1 VAAADD
7 LPMIDTIDLRPADPA
22 EPPDQPTSRGVAVDV
37 VAVTR
42 RAGGRQLLHEVSF
55 SVAPGELVA
64 LVGGSGAGKTTLLEI
79 IAGLRLP
86 SAGAVLHDGA
96 AMARGA
102 DARIGFVPQDD
113 IIHRDLP
120 LRRTLRYAAGLRL
133 PAGTDAAT
141 IARTV
146 DETLR
151 DLDLADRSDVRVA
164 NLSGGQRKRASIAV
178 ELLTRPRLLFLD
190 EPTSGLDPSTS
201 EDVMVVLRRLA
212 RRGVTVVF
220 TTHNPA
226 DIEACDGVVFLA
238 RNGHLAFAGTP
249 AEARAYFEVDHLGR
263 VYRLLAEE
271 ASPREWAARFATAR
285 TQRAARTGTGPA
297 VAVPGRAAGLPP
309 ARAADRHG
317 VGPVRQWLLLSR
329 RSADVMVRNRL
340 TLAVLLGS
348 PALVTTMMAVLFR
361 PGAFA
366 PQGPEALG
374 PVQMVF
380 WIAFAG
386 FFFGLTYGLLQ
397 IVGEMAVF
405 RRERFAG
412 LSVWAYVL
420 SKVAVLTPVLAVV
433 AATLLG
439 VLRALDRLPAL
450 GWETYVAL
458 FVTLLVESVAAL
470 ALGLLASAAVA
481 DAAQATLAL
490 PMLCF
495 PQVLFAGAILPV
507 GEMAAPGRLISFG
520 MANRWAFESL
530 GRVLPLD
537 REAGGTTVVAYAD
550 AFGGSAVAGWV
561 VLLGSAVALVVA
573 TAWVLHRKSRPGRP

>member
-1 VAAADD
+1 
-7 LPMIDTIDLRPADPA
+7 MTDTIDLRLTDPA
-22 EPPDQPTSRGVAVDV
+22 GPPDQPMSHGVAVDV

-64 LVGGSGAGKTTLLEI
+64 LVGGSGAGKTTLLETV
-79 IAGLRLP
+79 AGLRPP
-86 SAGAVLHDGA
+86 SSGAVLHDGA
-96 AMARGA
+96 AAAHGT

-133 PAGTDAAT
+133 PAGTDAAA

-146 DETLR
+146 DQALR
-151 DLDLADRSDVRVA
+151 DLDLADRSDVRVGS
-164 NLSGGQRKRASIAV
+164 LSGGQRKRASIAV
-178 ELLTRPRLLFLD
+178 ELLARPRLLLLD

-212 RRGVTVVF
+212 SRGVTVVF

-249 AEARAYFEVDHLGR
+249 AEARAYFEVDHLAR

-285 TQRAARTGTGPA
+285 TPRTARPAAGSAMAVSVSVSVPPAGRT
-297 VAVPGRAAGLPP
+297 PGRAPGG
-309 ARAADRHG
+309 RG
-317 VGPVRQWLLLSR
+317 VGPLRQWLLLSR
-329 RSADVMVRNRL
+329 RSADVMVHNRL

-366 PQGPEALG
+366 AQEPGSLG
-374 PVQMVF
+374 PAQMVF

-412 LSVWAYVL
+412 LSVGAYVL
-420 SKVAVLTPVLAVV
+420 SKVAVLTPVLALV

-439 VLRALDRLPAL
+439 VLRALDRLPSL
-450 GWETYVAL
+450 GWETYAAL

-470 ALGLLASAAVA
+470 ALGLLASATVA

-495 PQVLFAGAILPV
+495 PQVLFAGAIVPV
-507 GEMAAPGRLISFG
+507 GEMAAPGRLTSFG

-537 REAGGTTVVAYAD
+537 RGTGGTTTVAYAN
-550 AFGGSAVAGWV
+550 AFGGSPVAGWV
-561 VLLGSAVALVVA
+561 VLLGSAVALTVA

>member
-1 VAAADD
+1 
-7 LPMIDTIDLRPADPA
+7 MSDTIDLRPADPA
-22 EPPDQPTSRGVAVDV
+22 VAADRPVGNGVAVDV
-37 VAVTR
+37 LAVTR
-42 RAGGRQLLHEVSF
+42 QAGGRRLLNELSF
-55 SVAPGELVA
+55 SAAPGQLVA
-64 LVGGSGAGKTTLLEI
+64 LVGGSGAGKTTLLETM
-79 IAGLRLP
+79 AGLRPP
-86 SAGAVLHDGA
+86 SDGVVLHDGVTVTQ
-96 AMARGA
+96 GTE
-102 DARIGFVPQDD
+102 ARIGFVPQDD

-120 LRRTLRYAAGLRL
+120 LRRTLLYAAALRL
-133 PAGTDAAT
+133 PAATDAAT

-146 DETLR
+146 DETLS
-151 DLDLADRSDVRVA
+151 DLDLADRSDVRVG
-164 NLSGGQRKRASIAV
+164 NLSGGQRKRASVAV

-201 EDVMVVLRRLA
+201 EDVLAVLRRLA
-212 RRGVTVVF
+212 SRGVTVVF

-226 DIEACDGVVFLA
+226 DIEACDSVVFLA
-238 RNGHLAFAGTP
+238 LNGHLAFAGTP
-249 AEARAYFEVDHLGR
+249 AEARAYFEVDHLAR
-263 VYRLLAEE
+263 VYRLLADE
-271 ASPREWAARFATAR
+271 ASPREWAARFASAR
-285 TQRAARTGTGPA
+285 TQRTARTARGSAAALSEPP
-297 VAVPGRAAGLPP
+297 VGRPP
-309 ARAADRHG
+309 DDALEGHG
-317 VGPVRQWLLLSR
+317 VGPLRQWLLLSR

-348 PALVTTMMAVLFR
+348 PALVTAMMALLFR
-361 PGAFA
+361 PGALA

-412 LSVWAYVL
+412 LSVGAYVL

-439 VLRALDRLPAL
+439 VLRVLDRLPAF
-450 GWETYVAL
+450 GWATYAAL

-495 PQVLFAGAILPV
+495 PQVLFAGAIVPV

-537 REAGGTTVVAYAD
+537 RENGGGTVVAYAD
-550 AFGGSAVAGWV
+550 AFGGSALAGWA
-561 VLLGSAVALVVA
+561 VLAGSAVALTVA
-573 TAWVLHRKSRPGRP
+573 TMWVLHRKSRPGRP

>member
-1 VAAADD
+1 
-7 LPMIDTIDLRPADPA
+7 
-22 EPPDQPTSRGVAVDV
+22 
-37 VAVTR
+37 
-42 RAGGRQLLHEVSF
+42 
-55 SVAPGELVA
+55 
-64 LVGGSGAGKTTLLEI
+64 
-79 IAGLRLP
+79 
-86 SAGAVLHDGA
+86 
-96 AMARGA
+96 
-102 DARIGFVPQDD
+102 
-113 IIHRDLP
+113 
-120 LRRTLRYAAGLRL
+120 
-133 PAGTDAAT
+133 
-141 IARTV
+141 
-146 DETLR
+146 
-151 DLDLADRSDVRVA
+151 
-164 NLSGGQRKRASIAV
+164 
-178 ELLTRPRLLFLD
+178 
-190 EPTSGLDPSTS
+190 
-201 EDVMVVLRRLA
+201 
-212 RRGVTVVF
+212 
-220 TTHNPA
+220 
-226 DIEACDGVVFLA
+226 
-238 RNGHLAFAGTP
+238 
-249 AEARAYFEVDHLGR
+249 
-263 VYRLLAEE
+263 
-271 ASPREWAARFATAR
+271 
-285 TQRAARTGTGPA
+285 
-297 VAVPGRAAGLPP
+297 
-309 ARAADRHG
+309 
-317 VGPVRQWLLLSR
+317 
-329 RSADVMVRNRL
+329 MVRNRL

-361 PGAFA
+361 PGTFA
-366 PQGPEALG
+366 PQGPQALG

-439 VLRALDRLPAL
+439 VLRALDRLPAF
-450 GWETYVAL
+450 GWETYAAL

-495 PQVLFAGAILPV
+495 PQVLFAGAIVPV
-507 GEMAAPGRLISFG
+507 GEMAAPGRLISLG

-537 REAGGTTVVAYAD
+537 RQTGGDTVVAYAD

-561 VLLGSAVALVVA
+561 VLVGSAVALTVA